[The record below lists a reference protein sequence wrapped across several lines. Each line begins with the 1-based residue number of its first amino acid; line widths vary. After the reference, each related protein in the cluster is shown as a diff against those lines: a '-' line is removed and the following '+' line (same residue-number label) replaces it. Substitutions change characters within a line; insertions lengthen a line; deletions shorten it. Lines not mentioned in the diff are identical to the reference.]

1 MFDFFKKDK
10 TSETPASPQKSWTE
24 RLKQGLSR
32 TRSSL
37 GNQLAN
43 LFGGGKIDDALE
55 CVSGFALPDPRQ
67 RRDRAAF

>member
-10 TSETPASPQKSWTE
+10 TSETPAAPQKSWTE

-43 LFGGGKIDDALE
+43 LFGGGKIDDDVYEEL
-55 CVSGFALPDPRQ
+55 
-67 RRDRAAF
+67 